1 MKLIAA
7 ALIKAKANFKPI
19 YRNKINPHFRNK
31 YADLDAILEA
41 IGTALHDAGLLLTQP
56 TKLLESGST
65 VLITK
70 VTHAESGES
79 IESELPIAIPSD
91 PQKLGASMT
100 YYRRFSLC
108 SLLAIAP
115 DEDDDGNTARAISQ
129 TKQLAKIEEISGSV
143 RREDRETE
151 LRNLMTEL
159 KLTDRDVSE
168 LVRNNYSKRIGV
180 MSQAEFAEL
189 KTLMH
194 RTAEQLRVAT
204 HS

>member
-19 YRNKINPHFRNK
+19 YKNKINPHFRNK

-70 VTHAESGES
+70 LTHAESGES

-129 TKQLAKIEEISGSV
+129 TKQLAKSEEISV

-151 LRNLMTEL
+151 LRNLMTDL

-168 LVRNNYSKRIGV
+168 LVRNNYNKRIGV

-194 RTAEQLRVAT
+194 RTAELR
-204 HS
+204 SNR